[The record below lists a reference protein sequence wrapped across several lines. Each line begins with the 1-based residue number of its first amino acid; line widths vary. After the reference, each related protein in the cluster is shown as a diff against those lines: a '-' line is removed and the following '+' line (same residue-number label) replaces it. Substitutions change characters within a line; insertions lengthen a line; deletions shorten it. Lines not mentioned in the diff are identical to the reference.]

1 MTITTAKLPLKAM
14 RLTPLALAALLM
26 SAECRAD
33 WKLTPTIG
41 VAETYSDNPGL
52 QQGDEAHGQW
62 ISESIPGFTL
72 RSHSRRMRLDA
83 SGEWHFYAY
92 QDKNTPNTHD
102 RERRYTL
109 NLDANLVDDLLTLET
124 RANGSRQAI
133 SAFGPRFTEA
143 YSNFN
148 RTDVQTWSISP
159 VLQHRFGNAAELQM
173 RVTRDSVQTDGDVTA
188 NAFSDSKSTTG
199 LLNLASPA
207 NSGNRFGW
215 GLQYLRQ
222 DLQTERYGD
231 STSVN
236 ASATLSYRLT
246 DTLSAVG
253 TVGHD
258 SYEYTT
264 INNRTGGPSY
274 LGGFVWTPT
283 TRTSIDARF
292 GHSYLGRT
300 GSLMAVQRNRN
311 LVSQL
316 MYTDQV
322 TTTRSQFLL
331 PAAIDTAAMLDRLF
345 SSTISDPI
353 ARAQAVQAYIA
364 AAGLPPSLANNINYL
379 SNRYMRDR
387 RLQAAY
393 IYNMPHSS
401 MTLAVYRSERTA
413 LSLQQS
419 DSELLGSQLNALN
432 DSVRQKGA
440 DFSFNYRLSAR
451 TAVNAGASVNR
462 STSLVTG
469 IESPSHRLSLG
480 LTRRFDRKTSGIVE
494 LRHTV
499 STGGTPSLNTVAL
512 GPGSYTENAIKAT
525 LSVQL

>member
-1 MTITTAKLPLKAM
+1 MTITTAKLPHRVL

-26 SAECRAD
+26 SAECHAE

-41 VAETYSDNPGL
+41 IAETYSDNPGL
-52 QQGDEAHGQW
+52 QRDDEAHGQW

-72 RSHSRRMRLDA
+72 TSHSRRLRLAA

-102 RERRYTL
+102 RERRYSL
-109 NLDANLVDDLLTLET
+109 DLDAKLIDNLLSLET

-143 YSNFN
+143 YSTFN
-148 RTDVQTWSISP
+148 RTDVQTWSVSP
-159 VLQHRFGNAAELQM
+159 VLQHRFGNVAELQA
-173 RVTRDSVQTDGDVTA
+173 RLTRDSVQTDGDVTA
-188 NAFSDSKSTTG
+188 NAFNDSKSTSA

-207 NSGNRFGW
+207 TSGDAFGW
-215 GLQYLRQ
+215 GMQYMRQ
-222 DLQTERYGD
+222 NLQTERFGD

-236 ASATLSYRLT
+236 ASANLRYRLSG
-246 DTLSAVG
+246 TLSAVA
-253 TVGHD
+253 TLGHD
-258 SYEYTT
+258 SYEYSS
-264 INNRTGGPSY
+264 INNRTAGPSY

-283 TRTSIDARF
+283 TRTSI
-292 GHSYLGRT
+292 
-300 GSLMAVQRNRN
+300 RN
-311 LVSQL
+311 LVSRVT
-316 MYTDQV
+316 YADQV

-331 PAAIDTAAMLDRLF
+331 PAAIDTAALLDRLF
-345 SSTISDPI
+345 SSTISDPVE
-353 ARAQAVQAYIA
+353 RALAVQAYMA
-364 AAGLPPSLANNINYL
+364 STGLPPSLANNVNYL

-387 RLQAAY
+387 RLQAAF
-393 IYNMPHSS
+393 IYNLPHSS

-419 DSELLGSQLNALN
+419 DSELLGSQLNSLN

-440 DFSFNYRLSAR
+440 DFGFNYRLSAR
-451 TAVNAGASVNR
+451 TAVNAGASVSR
-462 STSLVTG
+462 STSLATG
-469 IESPSHRLSLG
+469 IESPSHHLSLG
-480 LTRRFDRKTSGIVE
+480 FTRQFDRKTRAIVE

-499 STGGTPSLNTVAL
+499 NTGGTPSLTALAL
-512 GPGSYTENAIKAT
+512 GPGSYTENAITAT